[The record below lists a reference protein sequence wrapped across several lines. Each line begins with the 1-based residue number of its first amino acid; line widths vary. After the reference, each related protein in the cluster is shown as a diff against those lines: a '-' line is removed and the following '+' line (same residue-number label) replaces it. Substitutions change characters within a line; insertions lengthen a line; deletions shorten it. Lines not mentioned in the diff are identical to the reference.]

1 MSTAIVANSIPIGVG
16 LSLSQKLEKE
26 KYYDIFW

>member
-1 MSTAIVANSIPIGVG
+1 MDPSESEISADLT

-26 KYYDIFW
+26 LKLTDI